1 MRARRSFLLAISI
14 LSILSLGFGPVRLTD
29 GDRPRRPLYRQQ
41 ILTLHDTPFP
51 DLTAA
56 AVLAVNTTTGTI
68 LYARNEHAHRAP
80 ASLTKIVTAIVAM
93 ERGKMDQVIEMEK
106 GDMTVYSMIG
116 LEATEE
122 LTLHDLLYILLIPS
136 DNAASVAIAR
146 TLGGGDVNKFVGW
159 MNAKVAEWGLQDTH
173 FTNPHGL
180 DEKDNYT
187 SAYDMALIALR
198 AMQNPMFAHIVGL
211 AEQDIAN
218 RRLRTTN
225 EMLTRYPGT
234 VGVKTGTEIEAGECL
249 ITLVQRPDGHYLTV
263 VLGST
268 DRYADSIKLLDY
280 YYGTLSEFTVR
291 LPESAQNRYVDA
303 QGGWHAFGL
312 AESRLHLVDRRLV
325 GTEAYMRIIDNP
337 AAAPAPG
344 EQVGVLRVYLADQF
358 LDEVPLYAR

>member
-1 MRARRSFLLAISI
+1 MRAGRSLVGIICI
-14 LSILSLGFGPVRLTD
+14 LSILSTGFGPARLAD
-29 GDRPRRPLYRQQ
+29 GDWARRPFYHQQ
-41 ILTLHDTPFP
+41 IAALHDTPFP

-56 AVLAVNTTTGTI
+56 AVLAVNTTTGRV

-93 ERGKMDQVIEMEK
+93 ERGDLDQVIEMK
-106 GDMTVYSMIG
+106 KTDMTVYSMIG
-116 LEATEE
+116 LESTEE

-136 DNAASVAIAR
+136 DNAAAVAIAR
-146 TLGGGDVNKFVGW
+146 TLGGGDGKPFVGW

-198 AMQNPMFAHIVGL
+198 AMQYPMFAHLVGL

-218 RRLRTTN
+218 RRLRSTN

-234 VGVKTGTEIEAGECL
+234 IGVKTGTEHEAGECL
-249 ITLVQRPDGHYLTV
+249 ITLVQRPEGRYLTV
-263 VLGST
+263 VLGSQ

-280 YYGTLSEFTVR
+280 YYGTLAEFMVG
-291 LPESAQNRYVDA
+291 LPESAQNRYLDA

-312 AESRLHLVDRRLV
+312 AEPKIYLIDRRLV
-325 GTEAYMRIIDNP
+325 GSDTYLRILDNP
-337 AAAPAPG
+337 ATAPAPG
-344 EQVGVLRVYLADQF
+344 EQVGVLRVYLSNEL